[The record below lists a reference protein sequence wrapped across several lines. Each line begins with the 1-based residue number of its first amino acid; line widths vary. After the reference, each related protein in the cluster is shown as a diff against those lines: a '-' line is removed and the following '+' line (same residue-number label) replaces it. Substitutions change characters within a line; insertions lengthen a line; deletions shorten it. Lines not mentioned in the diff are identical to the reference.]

1 MDFNTYQNKLSEDRD
16 YQQAAKELRL
26 FFEFGNAVL
35 RARIKKGWSQT
46 ELARQVGT
54 KQANISRIEAAIA
67 NPTLDLI
74 NRLSAVLGIPVIF
87 NQPEYRYTA
96 NIDYVVDKTLMPDY
110 EEKNLVLSL
119 HGSV

>member
-1 MDFNTYQNKLSEDRD
+1 MDFNTYQKKLSEDQE
-16 YQQAAKELRL
+16 YQQAYKELQI

-35 RARIKKGWSQT
+35 SARIKKGWSQT
-46 ELARQVGT
+46 DLARRVGT
-54 KQANISRIEAAIA
+54 KQANISRIEAGIA

-96 NIDYVVDKTLMPDY
+96 NIDYVVDRKLMPDFV
-110 EEKNLVLSL
+110 EKDLELSL